1 MASLSKVP
9 SPAVVQSTEVWFV
22 AAPDKRY
29 VPVSQIEASVPA
41 SAVGAASMVMTISSV
56 ASVQGA
62 VA

>member
-1 MASLSKVP
+1 MASSSKVP
-9 SPAVVQSTEVWFV
+9 SPAVVQSTEVWLV

-29 VPVSQIEASVPA
+29 VSVSQILASVPA